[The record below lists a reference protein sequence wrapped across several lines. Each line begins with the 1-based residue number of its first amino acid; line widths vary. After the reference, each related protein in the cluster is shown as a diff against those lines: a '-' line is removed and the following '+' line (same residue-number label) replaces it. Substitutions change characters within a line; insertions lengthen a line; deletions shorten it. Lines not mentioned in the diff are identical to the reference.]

1 MSMLYIYSPTHFYLN
16 EQWAKLT
23 TVDLELNNDDTVQSG
38 LTLPALFLYSHV
50 DPAISTF
57 FVNSKKSNYQ
67 KYLTQCLQ
75 QKDKF

>member
-1 MSMLYIYSPTHFYLN
+1 MN

-23 TVDLELNNDDTVQSG
+23 MVDLELNNDDTVQSG

-57 FVNSKKSNYQ
+57 FVNSKMKRKAIIKNILHSAFNRKARFETYARGM
-67 KYLTQCLQ
+67 KN
-75 QKDKF
+75 